1 LGYIS
6 LIIYISIRVVV
17 YICIVKVEKEIIFV
31 LLGVLILLSIGTY
44 KFFKESEPQPSY
56 FDKKESFDIKETYD
70 YYYLVVGSFKN
81 YDLASNFS
89 DSLKSV
95 GFESE
100 LILSDDGYKR
110 VSVFKSL
117 DRETAVETKLLY
129 RENIKKIWIY
139 HK

>member
-1 LGYIS
+1 M
-6 LIIYISIRVVV
+6 
-17 YICIVKVEKEIIFV
+17 KVGKEIIFV

-44 KFFKESEPQPSY
+44 KFFKESKPQPSY

-89 DSLKSV
+89 DSLNSV

-100 LILSDDGYKR
+100 LISSDDGYKR

-139 HK
+139 HN